1 MYFDVD
7 QSLIDLVFDLYYNDD
22 TNIHS
27 FFNIIFLKFKS
38 RMIAEVVNK
47 YK

>member
-1 MYFDVD
+1 MYFHVD
-7 QSLIDLVFDLYYNDD
+7 QSLRDLVIDLYYNDD

-27 FFNIIFLKFKS
+27 FYNVIYYWVKS